1 MKAKA
6 LAVFSSLIEKE
17 KYVLADFFADWCE
30 PCKVLDEILDKVN
43 ALTNEKIFI
52 EKINVDESKKLS
64 ESFQVLSVPVLIFFK
79 NGKQVW
85 RMNGFLTAPELVK
98 NLEKFLDT

>member
-1 MKAKA
+1 VKEKAIV
-6 LAVFSSLIEKE
+6 VFSALIEKE

-30 PCKVLDEILDKVN
+30 PCKVLDEILENVKT
-43 ALTNEKIFI
+43 LTNQKIFI
-52 EKINVDESKKLS
+52 EKINVDKSKKFS